1 MARKVTEAEVE
12 MNPKNDGIILEI
24 RNATKTFGGFNAVNA
39 LDMQV
44 QKGTIH
50 SIIGP
55 NGAGKTTLINLI
67 SGLLPPT
74 YGDFLFLGANL
85 KKWRADQRTS
95 LGISRTFQNVRI
107 FREMT
112 TIENVMVARHCR
124 IPSSLWDLLLKS
136 LLFKL
141 PFSSVSAEQDLRLRA
156 DQLLDFVGIIHR
168 KDAKASSLPYGE
180 QRLLEMAQALAS
192 DPKLILLD
200 EPVAGMNVKEKDSV
214 KALIRQISDMG
225 ITVLFIEH
233 DMKVVMDISDWVTVI
248 NFGEKIAEG
257 KPEDIQKDPV
267 VIEAYLGKEE

>member
-1 MARKVTEAEVE
+1 
-12 MNPKNDGIILEI
+12 MNPKNDSIILEI

-39 LDMQV
+39 FDMQV
-44 QKGTIH
+44 QEGTIH

-74 YGDFLFLGANL
+74 YGDFLFFGGNL
-85 KKWRADQRTS
+85 KRFRADQRTS

-112 TIENVMVARHCR
+112 TAENVMVARHCR
-124 IPSSLWDLLLKS
+124 IPSSLWDLLFKS
-136 LLFKL
+136 LLLKV
-141 PFSSVSAEQDLRLRA
+141 PFSSVGTEQDLRLRA
-156 DQLLDFVGIIHR
+156 DELLDFVGIIHR

-192 DPKLILLD
+192 EPKLILLD
-200 EPVAGMNVKEKDSV
+200 EPVAGMNAKEKDSV
-214 KALIRQISDMG
+214 KTLIRQISEMG
-225 ITVLFIEH
+225 ITILFIEH
-233 DMKVVMDISDWVTVI
+233 DMKVVMDISDRVTVI

-257 KPEDIQKDPV
+257 TPEEIQKDPV
-267 VIEAYLGKEE
+267 VIEAYLGKED

>member
-1 MARKVTEAEVE
+1 
-12 MNPKNDGIILEI
+12 MNTRNDYIILEI
-24 RNATKTFGGFNAVNA
+24 QNATKTFGGFNAVNA
-39 LDMQV
+39 FDMEV

-67 SGLLPPT
+67 SGLMPPT

-85 KKWRADQRTS
+85 KRLRADQRTS

-136 LLFKL
+136 LVFKV
-141 PFSSVSAEQDLRLRA
+141 PFKSMSAEQDLRLRA
-156 DQLLDFVGIIHR
+156 DELLDFVGIIHR

-200 EPVAGMNVKEKDSV
+200 EPVAGMNPKEKDSV

-233 DMKVVMDISDWVTVI
+233 DMKVVMDISDRVTVI

-257 KPEDIQKDPV
+257 KPDDIQKDPV
-267 VIEAYLGKEE
+267 VIEAYLGKED

>member
-1 MARKVTEAEVE
+1 
-12 MNPKNDGIILEI
+12 MNPRNDGIILEI

-44 QKGTIH
+44 EKGSIH

-74 YGDFLFLGANL
+74 HGDFLFLGANL
-85 KKWRADQRTS
+85 KSLRADQRTS

-112 TIENVMVARHCR
+112 TAENVMVARHCR

-136 LLFKL
+136 LLFKV
-141 PFSSVSAEQDLRLRA
+141 PFSSVGTEQDLRLRA
-156 DQLLDFVGIIHR
+156 HELLDFVGIIHR

-192 DPKLILLD
+192 EPKLILLD
-200 EPVAGMNVKEKDSV
+200 EPVAGMNAKEKDSV

-225 ITVLFIEH
+225 ITILFIEH
-233 DMKVVMDISDWVTVI
+233 DMKVVMDISDRVTVI

-257 KPEDIQKDPV
+257 TPEEIQKDPV
-267 VIEAYLGKEE
+267 VIEAYLGKED